1 MGNKYESDDFKK
13 YGAVVTLRFRPF
25 EARDDEEA
33 ERIARELA
41 RGGAL
46 SQPAQE
52 ITNVKLTRLS
62 E

>member
-1 MGNKYESDDFKK
+1 MNEYESDTFKQ

-33 ERIARELA
+33 EKIAKELA

-46 SQPAQE
+46 SQPRQE
-52 ITNVKLTRLS
+52 ITNIKLTRLS